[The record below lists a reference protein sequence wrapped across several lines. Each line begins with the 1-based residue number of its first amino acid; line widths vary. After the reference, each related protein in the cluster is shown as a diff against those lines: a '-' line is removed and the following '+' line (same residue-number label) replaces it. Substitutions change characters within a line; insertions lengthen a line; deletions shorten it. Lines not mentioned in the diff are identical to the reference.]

1 MSSPGQMSELDG
13 IICMLLSS
21 RIWIDAWWQYLRR
34 YRKTTISILLSFW
47 KIIIWIYLDVN
58 ECLVDENLCDEGD
71 CINTQGSFKCE
82 CPTGYVLSS
91 DGKKC
96 VDVRKELCFNTFRN
110 GGRGSC
116 SDPRTTTMTKTQCCC
131 TMGGAWG
138 NACEKCPSEGT
149 RKSPKV
155 ILPYNQNSSWFLN
168 F

>member
-1 MSSPGQMSELDG
+1 M
-13 IICMLLSS
+13 
-21 RIWIDAWWQYLRR
+21 
-34 YRKTTISILLSFW
+34 
-47 KIIIWIYLDVN
+47 
-58 ECLVDENLCDEGD
+58 DENLCDEGD

-96 VDVRKELCFNTFRN
+96 VDVREELGFNTFRN